1 MITGGNNIMKTF
13 LDFSLGFVY
22 GLIAYYAV
30 GFLGALAVGA
40 AGYLIGNLIIKYF
53 EKRNKK

>member
-1 MITGGNNIMKTF
+1 MKTF

-40 AGYLIGNLIIKYF
+40 AGYLIGNLIVKYV
-53 EKRNKK
+53 EKRNEK